1 MKKILFITS
10 NWLADYGGRR
20 ITTTRIINSLP
31 SKNTE
36 VTIADFE
43 VAQEA
48 LAKHYSK
55 KGFGFSAKV
64 NFQHYFVKSNGGIYR
79 YLATISGKRK
89 YDAVIIVGSTYFNLA
104 AILTVIVRRLFRG
117 SEMIL
122 FCHTHPLKSIQFI
135 SIPPKNFIYHLGY
148 YLLSYFSY
156 RFFDRIVTPGY
167 GLGEFFVNRLGTK
180 KERVSV
186 INNPVFNDRDPNPAT
201 RENYNTSGEK
211 VIVTAA
217 RLDLFQKD
225 FKTLFKALKE
235 VNEEMNCRLVIL
247 GKGSD
252 GKKIVALARKAG
264 IADKVSFPGFVKNPL
279 VFMKKADVFVLSS
292 FFEGSPTVLVEA
304 MMAGIPVASSNC
316 DFGPREILEDG
327 KNGLLVP
334 VGDYKAMA
342 MAVLRLLQD
351 KKLRRSLIING
362 LKRAEFYSE
371 DKSYS
376 LWGRLLK

>member
-10 NWLADYGGRR
+10 NWLTDYGGRR
-20 ITTTRIINSLP
+20 ITTTKIINSLP
-31 SKNTE
+31 SRNTD
-36 VTIADFE
+36 VTVADFE
-43 VAQEA
+43 VTH
-48 LAKHYSK
+48 KVSNRPYSK
-55 KGFGFSAKV
+55 KDFGFSTRV
-64 NFQHYFVKSNGGIYR
+64 NFQQYFLKSNGGTYR
-79 YLATISGKRK
+79 YLATISDKRK
-89 YDAVIIVGSTYFNLA
+89 YDAVVIVGSTYFNLT
-104 AILTVIVRRLFRG
+104 AILAVIARRLFRG
-117 SEMIL
+117 SEKIL

-135 SIPPKNFIYHLGY
+135 SMPPKNFIYHLGY

-156 RFFDRIVTPGY
+156 RFFDRIVTPSY
-167 GLGEFFVNRLGTK
+167 GLRQFFVNRLGTK
-180 KERVSV
+180 KERVFV
-186 INNPVFNDRDPNPAT
+186 INNPVFNGRDRNPAI
-201 RENYNTSGEK
+201 RRNYDTSTEK

-235 VNEEMNCRLVIL
+235 VNEKMNCRLVIL

-252 GKKIVALARKAG
+252 GEKIVALARKSG
-264 IADKVSFPGFVKNPL
+264 IADKVSFPGFVKNPM
-279 VFMKKADVFVLSS
+279 VFMRKADIFVLSS

-304 MMAGIPVASSNC
+304 MMAGIPVVSSNC
-316 DFGPREILEDG
+316 DFGPREILDNG

-342 MAVLRLLQD
+342 SAVLRLLQD
-351 KKLRRSLIING
+351 KKLKEKLIING